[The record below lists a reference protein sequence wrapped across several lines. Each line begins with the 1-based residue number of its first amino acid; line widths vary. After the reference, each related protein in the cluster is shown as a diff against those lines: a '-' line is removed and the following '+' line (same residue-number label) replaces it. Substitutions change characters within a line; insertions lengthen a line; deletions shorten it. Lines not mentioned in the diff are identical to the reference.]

1 MTEIETE
8 RLLFT
13 IMIFILGF
21 MIGLVTGHG
30 KEDQDN
36 DDRRNDRDK

>member
-1 MTEIETE
+1 MTEVETE

-13 IMIFILGF
+13 LMIFILGF
-21 MIGLVTGHG
+21 MVGLVTGHG

-36 DDRRNDRDK
+36 DDRRNDRGK